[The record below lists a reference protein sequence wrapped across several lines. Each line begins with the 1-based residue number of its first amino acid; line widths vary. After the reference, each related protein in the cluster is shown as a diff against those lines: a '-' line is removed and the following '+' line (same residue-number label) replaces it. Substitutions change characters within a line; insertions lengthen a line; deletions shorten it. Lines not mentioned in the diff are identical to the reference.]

1 MPNYRNST
9 SGSIAANGASV
20 ALQWREFFNGGVGV
34 QVTGTFSGTLQL
46 EMTIDGTNFVAVQA
60 TSVTTGT
67 VATTTTATGVFF
79 FNVVGAQSVRVT
91 STAWTSGTATVTLA
105 GLPG

>member
-1 MPNYRNST
+1 MPGFRNT
-9 SGSIAANGASV
+9 TNGTIAANAASI
-20 ALQWREFFNGGVGV
+20 ALEWREFFNGGVGV
-34 QVTGTFSGTLQL
+34 QVTGTFSGTLQF
-46 EMTIDGTNFVAVQA
+46 EMTIDGTNYVAVQA

-79 FNVVGAQSVRVT
+79 FNVVGARNVRVA
-91 STAWTSGTATVTLA
+91 STAWTSGTATVTIV